1 MKMDYLQSN
10 WLKVKKNSTAKK
22 RLGIVTLSKNKMTKK
37 KPDIDLIHM
46 KTNTR
51 IYQKCYINEEETEIE
66 NNDQNDEI
74 RPIRDLNATQNDL

>member
-1 MKMDYLQSN
+1 M
-10 WLKVKKNSTAKK
+10 KKNSSAKK

-46 KTNTR
+46 KMNKR
-51 IYQKCYINEEETEIE
+51 IFQKYCINEEETEIE

-74 RPIRDLNATQNDL
+74 RDLNRKQNYL